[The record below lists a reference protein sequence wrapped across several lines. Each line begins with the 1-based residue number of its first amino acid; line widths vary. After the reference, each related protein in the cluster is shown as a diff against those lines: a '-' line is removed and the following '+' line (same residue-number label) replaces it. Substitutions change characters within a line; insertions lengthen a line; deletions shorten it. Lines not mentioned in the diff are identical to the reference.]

1 MQNLTIGVV
10 VYPHKHAVRERLRRH
25 WKIALTHEHDRF
37 RERTMMADDFDDL
50 LLAVRRDQA
59 QLDLATLEK
68 IEMIRAVA
76 AVEEHVAL
84 AKVLFVHVTGK
95 LLEVLFRKAREQ
107 VVLPDKSVQS
117 AAAVH
122 AARV

>member
-1 MQNLTIGVV
+1 
-10 VYPHKHAVRERLRRH
+10 
-25 WKIALTHEHDRF
+25 
-37 RERTMMADDFDDL
+37 MMADDFDDL